1 MKKKKTLQQM
11 LNVNPNVLLILLNS
25 SFRDTPERY
34 FMIVVVAAVVIM
46 IAPAFAL
53 RVEMI
58 SQY

>member
-25 SFRDTPERY
+25 SFRDTPKRY

-46 IAPAFAL
+46 ITPAFAL

>member
-1 MKKKKTLQQM
+1 M